1 MIINRL
7 DVKAKE
13 KPNFLSF
20 LLLGQAEDTWH
31 TLKKKEIYLIR
42 FGLALSLDILMYLL
56 FGCGRVCID
65 SSFLSVYSLYL
76 PPFPSLL
83 PSLFFLSLLKL
94 LIFNLAFLI
103 LHSIKCRDN

>member
-76 PPFPSLL
+76 PPLPSLL
-83 PSLFFLSLLKL
+83 PSLFFSFSPKT
-94 LIFNLAFLI
+94 FNFQPCI
-103 LHSIKCRDN
+103 LNFTFYKVP